1 MDPNLKHGFL
11 IENIVFIFVGG
22 FANILK
28 QQLIFVLQKT
38 IMWYKLL
45 NQPIWLLN

>member
-28 QQLIFVLQKT
+28 QLMFVLQET

-45 NQPIWLLN
+45 NQPIWLTN